1 MSHHDYLM
9 SRAIEGQDYPF
20 YAIIMAAYRKA
31 DTENQFKLEYM
42 WPNQIAELKARYNA
56 PGGVLESDVIKLP
69 GGSLEMRPIAVD
81 IGADVPPMTPA
92 EEEAAIDDLFDRS
105 DWPPRE

>member
-31 DTENQFKLEYM
+31 DSDNQRKLFRAF
-42 WPNQIAELKARYNA
+42 PNTVEELTARYNA
-56 PGGVLESDVIKLP
+56 PGGVLESDVP
-69 GGSLEMRPIAVD
+69 QTYSHAG
-81 IGADVPPMTPA
+81 DVELTLTPDEA
-92 EEEAAIDDLFDRS
+92 AYEEEKLAAKIR
-105 DWPPRE
+105 PPRE

>member
-9 SRAIEGQDYPF
+9 SRAIEGQDFPF

-31 DTENQFKLEYM
+31 DSDNQRKLFRAF
-42 WPNQIAELKARYNA
+42 PNTVEELTARYNA

-69 GGSLEMRPIAVD
+69 DGFLEMRPMAVD